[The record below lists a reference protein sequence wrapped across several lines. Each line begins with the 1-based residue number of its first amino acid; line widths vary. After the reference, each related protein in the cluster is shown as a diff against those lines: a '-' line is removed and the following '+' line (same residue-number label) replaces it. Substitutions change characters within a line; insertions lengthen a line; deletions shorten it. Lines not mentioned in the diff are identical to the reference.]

1 MARIRSEEPI
11 VSMTF
16 NGNVIDIGAERSKLM
31 PPGVRYRYMQSVV
44 YSLTDGTE
52 FNFTIRGL
60 TKPKLQ
66 ERIKS
71 TQDSIARGWMF
82 GEQWQEPDG
91 TTYWSTVL
99 KMALSA
105 LCR

>member
-11 VSMTF
+11 VSMTL
-16 NGNVIDIGAERSKLM
+16 NGDVKDIGAERSKLM
-31 PPGVRYRYMQSVV
+31 QSGMRYRYTQSVV
-44 YSLTDGTE
+44 YSLADGTD
-52 FNFTIRGL
+52 FNFTLRGL

-66 ERIKS
+66 ERIRS
-71 TQDSIARGWMF
+71 TQDSIERGWMF

-105 LCR
+105 LYN